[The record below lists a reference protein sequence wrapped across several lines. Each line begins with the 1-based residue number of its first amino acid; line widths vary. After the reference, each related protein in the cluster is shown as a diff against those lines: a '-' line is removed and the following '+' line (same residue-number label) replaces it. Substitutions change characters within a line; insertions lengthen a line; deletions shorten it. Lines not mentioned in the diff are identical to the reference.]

1 MAPVARVETGEL
13 PQHDNHSGPAGDGG
27 KRLDPRAIIAK
38 IAAADGLDGIAGPVA
53 SFAGRATSPKAVKN
67 ALSGT
72 WLGHQLHPLLT
83 DVTIGAWLSASAVD
97 VFGGSA
103 GAGAARGLT
112 GLGILSAVPT
122 AASGMS
128 DWAETYGPDQR
139 VGLVHAGAN
148 TVGLA
153 LQIGSYV
160 ARGRGN
166 RGLGGA
172 LSLTALGITAAAGYL
187 GGHLVYSRG
196 VGVSHT
202 AFEHRSD
209 DWTDVGGAD
218 ALEQDQPLRVDAGG
232 VPVVVVQTG
241 DGLFA
246 LSATCTH
253 AGGPLDEGE
262 LVDGCLKCP
271 WHQSMF
277 RLSDGGVERG
287 PAAEPQP
294 SWQARIAEGRL
305 QVRAAD

>member
-1 MAPVARVETGEL
+1 MRQL
-13 PQHDNHSGPAGDGG
+13 ID
-27 KRLDPRAIIAK
+27 R
-38 IAAADGLDGIAGPVA
+38 IAAADGLDAIAAPVA
-53 SFAGRATSPKAVKN
+53 RLAARATEPRAVKN

-83 DVTIGAWLSASAVD
+83 DVTIGAWVSASAID
-97 VFGGSA
+97 VTGGTD
-103 GAGAARGLT
+103 GAGAARRLT
-112 GLGILSAVPT
+112 ALGILSAVPT

-148 TVGLA
+148 TVGLG

-160 ARGRGN
+160 ARRRGD
-166 RGLGGA
+166 RGLGVA
-172 LSLTALGITAAAGYL
+172 LSLTALGISAAAGYL
-187 GGHLVYSRG
+187 GGHLVYARG

-202 AFEHRSD
+202 AFEHRPS
-209 DWTDVGGAD
+209 DWTDVAGAD
-218 ALEQDQPLRVDAGG
+218 VLEDGRPLRVEADG
-232 VPVVVVQTG
+232 VAVVVVRTA

-246 LSATCTH
+246 LSATCVH

-271 WHQSMF
+271 WHASAF
-277 RLSDGGVERG
+277 RLSDGRVMRG

-294 SWQARIAEGRL
+294 VWEARIENGRL